1 MLTVSV
7 CGDYQHDNRTEVDLF
22 LSKPTSCF
30 PREVVKALG
39 ITLHKTPGADA
50 ITCKGEVD
58 GLSLHIYGYLPQSCA
73 IVYEEVLVPER
84 LERRPK
90 VVCAGGEK

>member
-58 GLSLHIYGYLPQSCA
+58 GLSLHIYSCPS
-73 IVYEEVLVPER
+73 LVPSCT
-84 LERRPK
+84 RRCWCPSAWS
-90 VVCAGGEK
+90 AGPR